1 MTQTSN
7 TDEPD
12 NKTEPLNSGPLMS
25 RNSSVLTL
33 TTPQLYSIY
42 GGGENL
48 IDAQDAD
55 TANDIYENLKDNI
68 RKRRP
73 GDAPRAPPRSSPRK
87 SAIGLF
93 PGIVGKSLVLC
104 VLGNLFIKLI
114 EQLYKLNPAL
124 PNLADFRLIYLVRDN
139 VNLPLSPV
147 QMEILNN
154 SVMGLLFGSIR
165 PLSELVFT
173 WNGKKRSFPETAALV
188 RFTVALV
195 GFSYGLRKVEWDSKL
210 EASLVFLGICALLWI
225 VMDSSIGGL
234 LSSFIVSLGTIVVY
248 TYVTFQ
254 QNLLGVFSDPD
265 TLADLLWNGSFLFIS
280 LVIFG
285 RISKRLIG

>member
-1 MTQTSN
+1 MTQTSGN
-7 TDEPD
+7 DEPES
-12 NKTEPLNSGPLMS
+12 KTGPLNSGSLMS

-42 GGGENL
+42 GGRENL
-48 IDAQDAD
+48 IDAQDAEN
-55 TANDIYENLKDNI
+55 ANDIYENLKENI
-68 RKRRP
+68 RKRSP
-73 GDAPRAPPRSSPRK
+73 DDASHAPPRSSQRK

-93 PGIVGKSLVLC
+93 TGIIGKSLVLC

-139 VNLPLSPV
+139 ANLPLSPV

-154 SVMGLLFGSIR
+154 SLMGLLFGSIR
-165 PLSELVFT
+165 PLSELAFT

-188 RFTVALV
+188 RFTVALI
-195 GFSYGLRKVEWDSKL
+195 GFSYGLRKVEWESKL

-234 LSSFIVSLGTIVVY
+234 LSSFIVSLGTIAVY
-248 TYVTFQ
+248 TYFTFQ
-254 QNLLGVFSDPD
+254 QNLLSVFSDPD
-265 TLADLLWNGSFLFIS
+265 ILADLLWNGSFLFIS